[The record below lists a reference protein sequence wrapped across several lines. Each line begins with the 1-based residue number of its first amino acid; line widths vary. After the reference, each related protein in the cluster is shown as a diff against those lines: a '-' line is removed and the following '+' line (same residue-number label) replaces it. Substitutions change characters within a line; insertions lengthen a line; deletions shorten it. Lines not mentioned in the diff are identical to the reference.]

1 MRRRKSPRSRRR
13 TRPLPLRPLP
23 ARNRRHRPARARRA
37 SDLENAAAANARR
50 PTYRPRPPSRPSL
63 REIVMSLLDT
73 LGSLLGSQSQQQGGG
88 QAQLLATAMEF
99 VNNQPGGLNGLIEKF
114 QQGGLGDV
122 VQSWVG
128 NGENQPVSA
137 DQLHNV
143 LGSDVVSGLAQKV
156 GMQPDQV
163 SGLLAQVLPHVVNA
177 ATPTGEVPQGGQ
189 INTESVLGTLGG
201 LASLFGGGNKQ
212 A

>member
-1 MRRRKSPRSRRR
+1 
-13 TRPLPLRPLP
+13 
-23 ARNRRHRPARARRA
+23 
-37 SDLENAAAANARR
+37 
-50 PTYRPRPPSRPSL
+50 
-63 REIVMSLLDT
+63 MSLLDT
-73 LGSLLGSQSQQQGGG
+73 LGSLLGSSSQQQGGG
-88 QAQLLATAMEF
+88 QAQLLAVAMEF
-99 VNNQPGGLNGLIEKF
+99 INNQPGGLNGLIQKF

-128 NGENQPVSA
+128 NGENQAVSP

-156 GMQPDQV
+156 GMQPEQV
-163 SGLLAQVLPHVVNA
+163 SSLLAQVLPHVVNA
-177 ATPTGEVPQGGQ
+177 GTPNGEVPNGGQ
-189 INTESVLGTLGG
+189 INSESVLGTLGG

>member
-1 MRRRKSPRSRRR
+1 
-13 TRPLPLRPLP
+13 
-23 ARNRRHRPARARRA
+23 
-37 SDLENAAAANARR
+37 
-50 PTYRPRPPSRPSL
+50 
-63 REIVMSLLDT
+63 MSLLDS

-88 QAQLLATAMEF
+88 QAALIAAALEF
-99 VNNQPGGLNGLIEKF
+99 VNNQPGGLSGLVQKF

-128 NGENQPVSA
+128 NGENQSVSA
-137 DQLHNV
+137 DQIHNV

-163 SGLLAQVLPHVVNA
+163 GGLLAQVLPHVVNA
-177 ATPTGEVPQGGQ
+177 GTPNGEVPHDGQ
-189 INTESVLGTLGG
+189 INAESVLGTLGG
-201 LASLFGGGNKQ
+201 LASLFGGNKQ

>member
-1 MRRRKSPRSRRR
+1 M
-13 TRPLPLRPLP
+13 
-23 ARNRRHRPARARRA
+23 
-37 SDLENAAAANARR
+37 DLENAAPPSRAPSDLPAAS
-50 PTYRPRPPSRPSL
+50 PSRPSP

-88 QAQLLATAMEF
+88 QAQLLAAAMEF

-114 QQGGLGDV
+114 QQGGLGDI

-177 ATPTGEVPQGGQ
+177 GTPTGEVPQGGQ

-201 LASLFGGGNKQ
+201 LASLLGGGNKQ